1 MTSAT
6 QEPDRPVDTTGM
18 AAQPRRTDP
27 DFDLLIQHAS
37 RTLDPTSAVRFR
49 NQRLHSTV
57 YGAAQLLVRPTE
69 GEEAVIDKLVEVA
82 KDLGWKADVNPTDER
97 LVELARMAGI
107 GPTEPQPL
115 LRRVQLT
122 PLSDQGLVELPDA
135 WQVLQRFRASYP
147 DDATKRDAVQLDHV
161 LTSHSEG
168 IFGNPYWRVPG
179 TTGNPYWR
187 VPGTT
192 GNPYWRVPG
201 TGNPYLDVPSGVA
214 EYGIPGFG
222 GRAPVAWVGPEPDF
236 RSDAQL
242 DGQRR
247 PVIALLDTGVGKHR
261 WFPASVVDHNAKC
274 AELTIGLTDPKT
286 APEDAAVRINP
297 LLGELDEVAGH
308 GTFCA
313 GLIRQKC
320 PVATILAIRVI
331 QADGVVTEA
340 DLLETLNKLWLRQ
353 KLAIKNS
360 KPQELID
367 IVSMSL
373 GYYHEDF
380 EDLQFDP
387 LLLAPIR
394 ALAQLGVMIVV
405 SSGNDA
411 TTRPMYPAAFAPY
424 PGGII
429 PELLPDEL
437 PVVAVGGSNPDHTVA
452 LFSNEG
458 AWVRAH
464 RPGAALVSTMPPFDA
479 SGSPR
484 IEVDS
489 SDVDRTLRTPR
500 PNNVRSTIDP
510 DDFTSGF
517 GVWSGTSFAA
527 PILAGE
533 LAQYLT
539 VHQRLAGEDV
549 DPTHAVDRGWN
560 AISNRVPELRRPGQG
575 ERYNGVDNEAE
586 DADSGGDLE

>member
-1 MTSAT
+1 
-6 QEPDRPVDTTGM
+6 M

-27 DFDLLIQHAS
+27 DFDLLIHHAS
-37 RTLDPTSAVRFR
+37 RTLDPTSAARFR
-49 NQRLHSTV
+49 DQKLHSTV

-69 GEEAVIDKLVEVA
+69 GEKTVIERLVKVA
-82 KDLGWKADVNPTDER
+82 GELGWKAEVNPTDER
-97 LVELARMAGI
+97 LVELARTAGI
-107 GPTEPQPL
+107 RPTEPQPL
-115 LRRVQLT
+115 VRRVQLT
-122 PLSDQGLVELPDA
+122 PISEQGLVELPDA
-135 WQVLQRFRASYP
+135 WEVLQRFRASYP
-147 DDATKRDAVQLDHV
+147 PDSAERAAVQLDHV

-168 IFGNPYWRVPG
+168 IF
-179 TTGNPYWR
+179 GNPYWR

-222 GRAPVAWVGPEPDF
+222 GRAPVAWVGPEPAR
-236 RSDAQL
+236 RSDDQF
-242 DGQRR
+242 DGRR
-247 PVIALLDTGVGKHR
+247 PVIALLDTGVGKHL
-261 WFPASVVDHNAKC
+261 WFPPSVVDHDAKC
-274 AELTIGLTDPKT
+274 AELPIGLTDPKT

-320 PVATILAIRVI
+320 PDATILAIRVI
-331 QADGVVTEA
+331 QADGVVAEA

-360 KPQELID
+360 KPDELID

-373 GYYHEDF
+373 GYYHEDY
-380 EDLQFDP
+380 EDLEFDP
-387 LLLAPIR
+387 LLLAPLR
-394 ALAQLGVMIVV
+394 ALAQLGVVIVV

-424 PGGII
+424 SGGTI
-429 PELLPDEL
+429 PDPLPEEL
-437 PVVAVGGSNPDHTVA
+437 PVVAVGGSNPDHSVA

-458 AWVRAH
+458 AWVRGH

-484 IEVDS
+484 IEFDSTGVDG
-489 SDVDRTLRTPR
+489 TLRTPR

-539 VHQRLAGEDV
+539 VHNKLAGNDV
-549 DPTHAVDRGWN
+549 DASHAVDRGWE
-560 AISNRVPELRRPGQG
+560 AIHNRVPDLRRPGQG
-575 ERYNGVDNEAE
+575 VDFEAD
-586 DADSGGDLE
+586 DADYFNGGSE